1 MFDVN
6 VEHNGVRVR
15 TIRRRDAAH
24 LDRELHDNR
33 AWLVKWEATLPG
45 NSTPPPIRHTIR
57 TLHAMAR
64 QNLVVPCVIEFE
76 GQIVGQITVSGLSY
90 GSLASGTVGY
100 WVSEAHAGKGVTPIA
115 VGLLTDWCFA
125 NLGIHRMEI
134 ALRPENLASY
144 RVVQKL
150 GFRYEGLRRNYIH
163 IDGDWRDHIAFA
175 VTADEVGFSGV
186 LNRFLRG
193 RVNER
198 VADVPEVDRV
208 ALRTPVPRT

>member
-1 MFDVN
+1 MLDVS

-15 TIRRRDAAH
+15 TVRRRDAVH

-45 NSTPPPIRHTIR
+45 NSTPPPIRDTLR
-57 TLHAMAR
+57 TLRAMAR
-64 QNLVVPCVIEFE
+64 RNLVVPCVIEFE
-76 GQIVGQITVSGLSY
+76 GQVVGQITVSGLSY

-100 WVSEAHAGKGVTPIA
+100 WVSESVAGKGITPIA
-115 VGLLTDWCFA
+115 VALLTDWCFA
-125 NLGIHRMEI
+125 HLGLHRMEI
-134 ALRPENLASY
+134 ALRPENNASY

-150 GFRYEGLRRNYIH
+150 GFRYEGLRRNFIH
-163 IDGDWRDHIAFA
+163 IDGDWRDHVAFA

-193 RVNER
+193 RANER
-198 VADVPEVDRV
+198 LAEIPELDRV
-208 ALRTPVPRT
+208 ALRTPVTRG

>member
-90 GSLASGTVGY
+90 VSLASGTVGY

-186 LNRFLRG
+186 LNRYLRG

>member
-15 TIRRRDAAH
+15 TIRRRDAVH

-33 AWLVKWEATLPG
+33 SWLVKWEATLPG
-45 NSTPPPIRHTIR
+45 NSAPPPIRHTIR

-64 QNLVVPCVIEFE
+64 QNLVVPCIIEFE
-76 GQIVGQITVSGLSY
+76 GQVVGQITVSGLSY
-90 GSLASGTVGY
+90 GSLASGTLGY
-100 WVSEAHAGKGVTPIA
+100 WVSEAHAGKGITPVA
-115 VGLLTDWCFA
+115 VGLLTDWCFT
-125 NLGIHRMEI
+125 NLGVHRMEI
-134 ALRPENLASY
+134 ALRPENQASY

-150 GFRYEGLRRNYIH
+150 GFRYEGVRRNYIH